1 MKLSLAIKTLDVI
14 HGHAHTKGLISNCTV
29 KIQNYCKKY
38 LQFVFCPQQNS
49 KVAFAHSSYFKS
61 VLKKKITDTFYYQGL
76 VLKTSTTNI
85 NARGLG
91 DPNLLQSY
99 FVCVT
104 ESESSTLIEYGK
116 TLGTTQS
123 GDVYLNMLDLEK
135 PLNARFYAFGNG
147 DKKADVIDAHI
158 VARDQTKA
166 ECKGDTFIDL
176 TTRLCTQECHEDC
189 DPLYGNLSRTY
200 LRLILPWK
208 L

>member
-1 MKLSLAIKTLDVI
+1 MGWDRVR
-14 HGHAHTKGLISNCTV
+14 
-29 KIQNYCKKY
+29 
-38 LQFVFCPQQNS
+38 
-49 KVAFAHSSYFKS
+49 
-61 VLKKKITDTFYYQGL
+61 KITHTFCYQGL

-189 DPLYGNLSRTY
+189 DPLFGNLSRTY
-200 LRLILPWK
+200 FRLNLPWK
-208 L
+208 LWRYVIQIPF

>member
-1 MKLSLAIKTLDVI
+1 M
-14 HGHAHTKGLISNCTV
+14 HT
-29 KIQNYCKKY
+29 
-38 LQFVFCPQQNS
+38 FF
-49 KVAFAHSSYFKS
+49 
-61 VLKKKITDTFYYQGL
+61 YQGL